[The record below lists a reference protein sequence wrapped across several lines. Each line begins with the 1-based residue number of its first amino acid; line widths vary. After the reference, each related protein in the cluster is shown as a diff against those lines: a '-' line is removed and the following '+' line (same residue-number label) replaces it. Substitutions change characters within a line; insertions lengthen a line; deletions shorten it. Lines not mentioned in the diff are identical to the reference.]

1 MECKVGYIRGH
12 GFSTLGKSRL
22 PRKKCQK
29 CCVGTLLVNS
39 RPRAGDGTGQWHH
52 HHDVYILSE

>member
-12 GFSTLGKSRL
+12 GFSTLEELGL
-22 PRKKCQK
+22 PVKKCQK

-39 RPRAGDGTGQWHH
+39 RPRPVTGS
-52 HHDVYILSE
+52 VYGVITMFIY

>member
-12 GFSTLGKSRL
+12 GFSALEELGL
-22 PRKKCQK
+22 PK

-39 RPRAGDGTGQWHH
+39 RPRAGDGR
-52 HHDVYILSE
+52 DVVYQNDIYILSE

>member
-12 GFSTLGKSRL
+12 GFSTLEELGFSV
-22 PRKKCQK
+22 KKCQK

-39 RPRAGDGTGQWHH
+39 RPRAGDRFGVWCHIK
-52 HHDVYILSE
+52 ILT

>member
-12 GFSTLGKSRL
+12 GFSALEELGL
-22 PRKKCQK
+22 PKRKWQK

-39 RPRAGDGTGQWHH
+39 RPRASDRYL
-52 HHDVYILSE
+52 YIE

>member
-12 GFSTLGKSRL
+12 GFSALEELGFPK
-22 PRKKCQK
+22 RKWQK

-39 RPRAGDGTGQWHH
+39 RPRAGDGR
-52 HHDVYILSE
+52 DVVYQNDIYILSE

>member
-12 GFSTLGKSRL
+12 GFSALEELGL
-22 PRKKCQK
+22 PKRKWQK

-39 RPRAGDGTGQWHH
+39 RPRAGDGRGRG
-52 HHDVYILSE
+52 VSKRYLYIE

>member
-12 GFSTLGKSRL
+12 GFSTLEELGL
-22 PRKKCQK
+22 PVKKCQK

-39 RPRAGDGTGQWHH
+39 RPRAGAGS
-52 HHDVYILSE
+52 VYGVITMFIY

>member
-12 GFSTLGKSRL
+12 GFSALEELGL
-22 PRKKCQK
+22 PKRKWQK

-39 RPRAGDGTGQWHH
+39 RSRPVTGGAWCIKTIFI
-52 HHDVYILSE
+52 Y

>member
-12 GFSTLGKSRL
+12 GFSALEELGL
-22 PRKKCQK
+22 PKRKWQK

-39 RPRAGDGTGQWHH
+39 RPRSPVTGGTWCIKTIFI
-52 HHDVYILSE
+52 Y

>member
-12 GFSTLGKSRL
+12 GFSALGESVL
-22 PRKKCQK
+22 PKRKWQK

-39 RPRAGDGTGQWHH
+39 RPRAGDGGAWCIKTIFI
-52 HHDVYILSE
+52 Y

>member
-12 GFSTLGKSRL
+12 GFSALEELGL
-22 PRKKCQK
+22 PKRKWQK

-39 RPRAGDGTGQWHH
+39 RPREPVTGGTWCIKTIFI
-52 HHDVYILSE
+52 Y

>member
-12 GFSTLGKSRL
+12 GFSALEELGL
-22 PRKKCQK
+22 PKRKWQK

-39 RPRAGDGTGQWHH
+39 RPRAGDGRGV
-52 HHDVYILSE
+52 VYQYLYIE